1 MKSHPSAKQQVVA
14 LLRNVA
20 RQIQAMDEATL
31 NRVLEGGFRIDA
43 DLPSKPKPIKKQSA
57 CSAEQISELKAAL
70 SKIDSH
76 EEARRAIGNSFG
88 SRAQLVS
95 FARALDI
102 PAPKNATSAEL
113 KERLVEAT
121 VGFRVRSAAIRGK
134 PMHLRTGPGG
144 SHGCSPLHR
153 LEMQGRAQR
162 LRRKKTLK
170 SP

>member
-1 MKSHPSAKQQVVA
+1 MKSHPSTKQQVVA

-43 DLPSKPKPIKKQSA
+43 DLPSKPKPTSKPSA
-57 CSAEQISELKAAL
+57 CSDEQISELKAAL
-70 SKIDSH
+70 NKIDSH
-76 EEARRAIGNSFG
+76 EEARRVIGNSLG

-102 PAPKNATSAEL
+102 PAPKNSTSEEL
-113 KERLVEAT
+113 KDRLVEAT
-121 VGFRVRSAAIRGK
+121 VGFRVRSAAIRGRPMNLRSGPSGGK
-134 PMHLRTGPGG
+134 PAPQ
-144 SHGCSPLHR
+144 SPS
-153 LEMQGRAQR
+153 M
-162 LRRKKTLK
+162 